1 MWKRLLG
8 VSLFVGMI
16 ISLGAAAAWAQ
27 EATPVPEG
35 LDLGLSRDFGYGG
48 FGGDIEGT
56 FSYRVDGPDALV
68 RVEFLLDGE
77 VIGEDTEPPF
87 RLQFR
92 TGTYALG
99 QHTLSAVGYTSD
111 GQTLQS
117 VTLTRNFVDPGEST
131 EFLKRMLL
139 PLGVIIFLAVVL
151 PAVISITSERRNP
164 TPMGAPRKYGLSG
177 GTICPNCGRPY
188 SRHFWGLNVGAGKFD
203 RCPHCGKWRMVRRH
217 SLEALRAAEQA
228 ELEQEKGTVTPLSE
242 EEKLRRQLEESRF
255 DDV

>member
-1 MWKRLLG
+1 MRKRFLWASLLAIFI
-8 VSLFVGMI
+8 V
-16 ISLGAAAAWAQ
+16 SLGADRTAAQ
-27 EATPVPEG
+27 NATPGPVG
-35 LDLGLSRDFGYGG
+35 LTLRLSRDFGYGG
-48 FGGDIEGT
+48 LGGDIEGT

-87 RLQFR
+87 RLQFHTR
-92 TGTYALG
+92 TYPLG

-117 VTLTRNFVDPGEST
+117 ATLTRNFVDPGEST

-139 PLGVIIFLAVVL
+139 PLGIIIFLAVVL
-151 PAVISITSERRNP
+151 PAIISIASERRNP

-203 RCPHCGKWRMVRRH
+203 RCPHCGKWRMVRRY

-228 ELEQEKGTVTPLSE
+228 ELKQEEATLTPLSE

>member
-1 MWKRLLG
+1 MWKRLLW
-8 VSLFVGMI
+8 VSLLVSIMI
-16 ISLGAAAAWAQ
+16 GLGTAVAVAQ
-27 EATPVPEG
+27 EATSEPES

-48 FGGDIEGT
+48 LGGDIEGT
-56 FSYRVDGPDALV
+56 FSYRVDGPATLV

-77 VIGEDTEPPF
+77 VMGEDTEPPF
-87 RLQFR
+87 RLQFH

-111 GQTLQS
+111 GQALQS
-117 VTLTRNFVDPGEST
+117 RTITRNFVDPGEST

-139 PLGVIIFLAVVL
+139 PLVIIIVIAVVI
-151 PAVISITSERRNP
+151 PAVIGITSERRNP
-164 TPMGAPRKYGLSG
+164 TPLGAPRKYGLSG

>member
-8 VSLFVGMI
+8 VSLLVSMI
-16 ISLGAAAAWAQ
+16 VALGTAVAAAQ
-27 EATPVPEG
+27 EATPATETF
-35 LDLGLSRDFGYGG
+35 DLGLSRDFGYGG

-56 FSYRVDGPDALV
+56 FSYRVDGPDTLV

-77 VIGEDTEPPF
+77 VMGEDTEPPF
-87 RLQFR
+87 RLQFH

-111 GQTLQS
+111 GQALQS
-117 VTLTRNFVDPGEST
+117 RTITRNFVDPGEST

-139 PLGVIIFLAVVL
+139 PLAIIIVIAVVI
-151 PAVISITSERRNP
+151 PAVIGITSERRNP
-164 TPMGAPRKYGLSG
+164 TPLGAPRKYGLSG

-188 SRHFWGLNVGAGKFD
+188 SRHFWGLNLGASKFD
-203 RCPHCGKWRMVRRH
+203 RCPHCGKWRLVRRH

-228 ELEQEKGTVTPLSE
+228 EIEQSKATLPPLSE
-242 EEKLRRQLEESRF
+242 EEKLRRQLEDSRY

>member
-8 VSLFVGMI
+8 ASLLVSMI
-16 ISLGAAAAWAQ
+16 VALGTSAVSAQ
-27 EATPVPEG
+27 EATPATET

-56 FSYRVDGPDALV
+56 FSYRVEGPETLM

-77 VIGEDTEPPF
+77 VIGEDSEPPF

-117 VTLTRNFVDPGEST
+117 ASLTRNFVDPGEST
-131 EFLKRMLL
+131 EFLKRMLI
-139 PLGVIIFLAVVL
+139 PLGVIIVLAVVL
-151 PAVISITSERRNP
+151 PAVIGIASERRNP

-188 SRHFWGLNVGAGKFD
+188 SRHFWGLNLGTSTFD
-203 RCPHCGKWRMVRRH
+203 RCPHCGKWRVVRRH
-217 SLEALRAAEQA
+217 SLEELRAAEQA
-228 ELEQEKGTVTPLSE
+228 ELKQEQATLAPLSE
-242 EEKLRRQLEESRF
+242 EEKLRRQLEDSRF
-255 DDV
+255 NDV